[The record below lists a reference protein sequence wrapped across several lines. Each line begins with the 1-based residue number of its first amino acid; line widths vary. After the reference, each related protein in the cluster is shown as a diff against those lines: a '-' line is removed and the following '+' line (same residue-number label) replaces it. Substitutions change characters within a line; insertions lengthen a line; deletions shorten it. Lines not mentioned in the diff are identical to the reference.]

1 MLKFIPLLWA
11 NLSRKLLRTSL
22 TLASIIIAFLLF
34 GLLRT
39 LSNAMTGNPEV
50 AGADRLL
57 TLHKI
62 SLVMPLPQSYLNRI
76 KSVEGV
82 KVACSHNWF
91 GGIYQEDRN
100 QIAAFAIET
109 DTFFDTYPEFQLP
122 EAQRR
127 AFLSDRGSAIVGK
140 SLAEQFGWK
149 VGDVIPLRSNIFT
162 RKGGGTVWNLKLAG
176 IFTATTGD
184 NPSLYMHYEYFNEAR
199 TLGIDQIGWVVMRIA
214 DPQRAPEIAR
224 TIDSLFANSA
234 TETKTST
241 EKAFAQGFANQLG
254 NIGAIVTAVASA
266 VFFTMLLVTANTMA
280 QAVRERTSELAV
292 MKTLG
297 FSNGGVMAL
306 VLGEALLITVLGA
319 AIGLGL
325 ATLFAS
331 VLSQALQNYFPT
343 LGMPADTYTI
353 GAILAVGLGALS
365 AALPCFQAFQLR
377 IVEAL
382 RKS

>member
-11 NLSRKLLRTSL
+11 NLSRKPLRTSL
-22 TLASIIIAFLLF
+22 TLASIMIAFLLF

-39 LSNAMTGNPEV
+39 LGNAMTGTAEV

-76 KSVEGV
+76 KSVAGV

-91 GGIYQEDRN
+91 GGIYQQDRN

-109 DTFFDTYPEFQLP
+109 DTFFETYPEFELP
-122 EAQRR
+122 EAQRS

-162 RKGGGTVWNLKLAG
+162 RKSGGSVWNLKLAG
-176 IFTATTGD
+176 IFTATNGD
-184 NPSLYMHYEYFNEAR
+184 NPSLYMHYDYFNEAR

-297 FSNGGVMAL
+297 FSNGGVMTL

-325 ATLFAS
+325 AAVFAS
-331 VLSQALQNYFPT
+331 FLSQALQNYFPT

-353 GAILAVGLGALS
+353 GAILAAGLGALS